1 MKKRKANAH
10 FIWKVMNDEKT
21 PVDPWLLY
29 DILWGLKALFDKSA
43 HFLSR
48 FLPMYVDK

>member
-1 MKKRKANAH
+1 MKAYL
-10 FIWKVMNDEKT
+10 NDGKT

-29 DILWGLKALFDKSA
+29 DILWGLKALCDKSA